1 MPAHNLP
8 KAEADGESAGAE
20 GKRKKGDHLG
30 ENHLGENHLVKK
42 EENILVKENHQGEVE
57 DK

>member
-1 MPAHNLP
+1 P